1 MADARSAVAA
11 SGQRGGGGGGRPRMR
26 AVHKYSNEARMHEFC
41 SMMPG
46 IAFESANLR
55 RAREW
60 LRLAFVYSCEFVDGL
75 FYN

>member
-1 MADARSAVAA
+1 
-11 SGQRGGGGGGRPRMR
+11 
-26 AVHKYSNEARMHEFC
+26 MHEFC